1 MLFHDGSIFDGE
13 TRLPTGHALL
23 VEGDRIVA
31 VGSLSQFEGY
41 AGERRSI
48 AGQTLLPGLI
58 DCHAHLTLS
67 ADLEGFRGALTRF
80 SRAGLTLRALEN
92 AQACLRGGITAM
104 RDCGGVDHVE
114 VAVRDAC
121 NSGRLLGPTL
131 RVAGQCICMTGGTN
145 FAVARQADGPHEVVK
160 AVREQIAAGC
170 DCIKLMATGGV
181 LTPGTDIN
189 DAQYTPAELAAGI
202 AEARRFGRPVAAHAI
217 GAAGILNAARA
228 GVDSIE
234 HGVFLTDESIA
245 EMLSRDIVLVPTL
258 AAITHIVEHLD
269 EGFGAEVQ
277 AKARQAIACSRQS
290 VRRYHQAGGRI
301 AMGADTGTPFNPHG
315 DNARE
320 LRYLV
325 DAGLSA
331 IDALRAAT
339 ANAADLLRLADRGR
353 LRTGFVADLL
363 LVDGDPTQ
371 DIDHAADRRHHRAV
385 FKDGQRVPGSG
396 APALSGRPA
405 SER

>member
-13 TRLPTGHALL
+13 ALLPPGHALL
-23 VEGDRIVA
+23 VEGGRIA
-31 VGSLSQFEGY
+31 AIGALAQFDGY
-41 AGERRSI
+41 AGERVAM

-121 NSGRLLGPTL
+121 NSGRLPGPTL
-131 RVAGQCICMTGGTN
+131 RVAGRCICMTGGTN
-145 FAVARQADGPHEVVK
+145 FLVARQADGPDEVVK

-189 DAQYTPAELAAGI
+189 DAQYTPAELDAGV

-245 EMLSRDIVLVPTL
+245 EMLARDIVLVPTL
-258 AAITHIVEHLD
+258 AAITHIVQHLD
-269 EGFGAEVQ
+269 EGFGEDVQ

-290 VRRYHQAGGRI
+290 VRRFHEAGGRI

-315 DNARE
+315 SNARE
-320 LRYLV
+320 LQYMV
-325 DAGLSA
+325 EAGMGA
-331 IDALRAAT
+331 ADVLRAAT
-339 ANAADLLRLADRGR
+339 ATAADLLRLADRGR
-353 LRTGFVADLL
+353 LRRGHVADLL
-363 LVDGDPTQ
+363 LVDGNPLQ
-371 DIDHAADRRHHRAV
+371 DIARAAERRHHRAV
-385 FKDGQRVPGSG
+385 YKDGVRVPGSG
-396 APALSGRPA
+396 AAGLSDPLPAR
-405 SER
+405 

>member
-1 MLFHDGSIFDGE
+1 MLFHDGILFDGHD
-13 TRLPTGHALL
+13 RLPDGHALL
-23 VEGDRIVA
+23 VEGDRIA
-31 VGSLSQFEGY
+31 AIGPKAHFDGY
-41 AGERRSI
+41 AGARVAM

-145 FAVARQADGPHEVVK
+145 FAVARQADGPDEVVK

-245 EMLSRDIVLVPTL
+245 EMRLRDIVLVPTL

-269 EGFGAEVQ
+269 DGFSPEVQ
-277 AKARQAIACSRQS
+277 DKARQAIASSRQS

-315 DNARE
+315 SNARE

-325 DAGLSA
+325 EAGLTPTE
-331 IDALRAAT
+331 ALRAAT
-339 ANAADLLRLADRGR
+339 ATAAALLRLPDRGR
-353 LRTGFVADLL
+353 LQPGCVADLL

-371 DIDHAADRRHHRAV
+371 DIDRAAERLHHRGV
-385 FKDGQRVPGSG
+385 FKGGQRVPGG
-396 APALSGRPA
+396 GPTTMGPWP
-405 SER
+405 